1 MNLCVI
7 FDLDGTL
14 VDSESLC
21 NQAFLDLVPEIPDN
35 IDELVRRYRG
45 ARFATILT
53 ELATRHGIA
62 FPTDFE
68 SHYRTR
74 VACLFETNL
83 KPMPGA
89 LEMLKELAYPRCI
102 ASGGPLAKIRHSLE
116 ISGLAP
122 FFNDRLYSSYEVGS
136 WKPEPGLFLHAAEK
150 MGYPPAQCV
159 VVEDSDLGVAA
170 ATRAGMRAV
179 RFSQDATEQLR
190 SQTPTIDDLRTLPRA
205 LAGFQTVASGPPFV
219 PAR

>member
-1 MNLCVI
+1 MNCCVI

-21 NQAFLDLVPEIPDN
+21 NQAFLDLVPEIHDN
-35 IDELVRRYRG
+35 VDDLVRRYRG
-45 ARFATILT
+45 ARFAAILT
-53 ELATRHGIA
+53 DLSSRHGIT
-62 FPTDFE
+62 FPADFE
-68 SHYRTR
+68 PRYRTR
-74 VACLFETNL
+74 VASLFERSL

-89 LEMLKELAYPRCI
+89 VEMLEKLAYPTCI
-102 ASGGPLAKIRHSLE
+102 ASGGPLPKIRHSLK

-122 FFNDRLYSSYEVGS
+122 FFGDRLYSSYDVGS
-136 WKPEPGLFLHAAEK
+136 WKPEPGLFLHVAEK
-150 MGYPPAQCV
+150 MGYSPEQCV

-179 RFSQDATEQLR
+179 RFSPDATEQLR
-190 SQTPTIDDLRTLPRA
+190 SQTPTINDLRTLPRA
-205 LAGFQTVASGPPFV
+205 LAGFQAVASGPPFA